1 MLGCCYLEA
10 IFLDDQFEKQI
21 KRICHIRGLLQH
33 RSWIFKNDIVLVSL
47 RDFQDDKADVIHKY
61 CNKCDL
67 FKKEPRLIQESIVE
81 ETNQLSNF

>member
-10 IFLDDQFEKQI
+10 IFLDDQIEKQI

-33 RSWIFKNDIVLVSL
+33 RSWIFKNDFILVSL

-61 CNKCDL
+61 
-67 FKKEPRLIQESIVE
+67 
-81 ETNQLSNF
+81 